1 MYRWAEP
8 REYVFSDSDYKHWLS
23 RAPEPLSSASVLARR
38 SGICRGEMI
47 ALQKDSV
54 TLHEKADGDGFWGE
68 IDVRRGLK
76 QHCRRRILKVN
87 KEMWDVLKEL
97 LSKSNCKHVFTSPDD
112 ATRPL
117 TPHTLGS
124 QARRMKAKGG
134 FTKEALTRA
143 PAHSPNRN
151 GRTHRC
157 FHFAANCW
165 AQRHKDHNA
174 LRASTRAGGGSAFKR
189 LHGGKSASGVH
200 GALALTLDETQ
211 VAQLLRGEVISLSI
225 PAGTTELRL
234 NSTQEP
240 THQPSLPF
248 GNVLSQ

>member
-134 FTKEALTRA
+134 FTKEAGL
-143 PAHSPNRN
+143 H
-151 GRTHRC
+151 
-157 FHFAANCW
+157 
-165 AQRHKDHNA
+165 A
-174 LRASTRAGGGSAFKR
+174 LRHTLLTEMGELTDAFTLQRIAGHRDIKTTMRYVHPQEQAVDQHSRDCMEESLRAGYTGLWLLLWMRRR
-189 LHGGKSASGVH
+189 LPNFC
-200 GALALTLDETQ
+200 GAK
-211 VAQLLRGEVISLSI
+211 
-225 PAGTTELRL
+225 
-234 NSTQEP
+234 
-240 THQPSLPF
+240 
-248 GNVLSQ
+248 